1 MPGLE
6 EVRTYLS
13 GLWLLICGKPAGFA
27 RLDLTD
33 RGMMRSFFAVVWC
46 APAILFSWFWWR
58 NAVLAVMPP
67 NTSLGLV
74 FYLRLAMVEV
84 ANWVVPLVF
93 AGLVAWFLG
102 LGERFSALVACVN
115 WLSLPF
121 AYANALL
128 MAMTMVAGLGGLVG
142 LLWLVLMAGLVIAL
156 MRIFRMIIGP
166 QILPVATMVMVLI
179 VPAML
184 VTSELQT
191 YLGLDLY

>member
-6 EVRTYLS
+6 EVRSYLA
-13 GLWLLICGKPAGFA
+13 GLWLLIKGKPAGFA
-27 RLDLTD
+27 HLDLSD
-33 RGMMRSFFAVVWC
+33 RGMMRSFFAILWC
-46 APAILFSWFWWR
+46 APAIFFSWFWWR
-58 NAVLAVMPP
+58 SAVLSVMPP
-67 NTSLGLV
+67 NTSLGIV

-93 AGLVAWFLG
+93 AGLVAWFIG
-102 LGERFSALVACVN
+102 IGERFSAVVACVN

-121 AYANALL
+121 AYANAAL
-128 MAMTMVAGLGGLVG
+128 MAMMMVSGLEGMVG
-142 LLWLVLMAGLVIAL
+142 LLWLGLMIAL
-156 MRIFRMIIGP
+156 VVALIRVFRMIIGP